1 MSQTLFTNA
10 TLACIDGRSG
20 YGLRENAALL
30 VDGERIAW
38 IGSTRDCPVSSTST
52 AVTDVEVYDCAGKLV
67 TPGLIDCH
75 SHLVYGGDRADEFE
89 RRLEG
94 ASYTE
99 IAESGG
105 GIVST
110 VNATRAASVEQL
122 FEQARPRALQLMS
135 EGLTTL
141 EIKSGYG
148 LDTTN
153 EIKMLRVA
161 AMLESELGLRVLK
174 TFLGAHALPPEYA
187 GRSDDYINLVCDEM
201 LPAAHAEGLVDA
213 VDVFIESIAF
223 SVEQGERVFAAAQRL
238 GLPIK
243 AHVEQL
249 SDLGGA
255 VMAANHGALSVDH
268 IEYLDAKDVELLAQ
282 NNCTAVLLPGAF
294 YVLGEQQLPP
304 LSALREHKVAIALA
318 SDSNPGS
325 SPLHSLLLTMNMA
338 CTLFRMTPAEALR
351 GITLNGARALG
362 LEQQIGSL
370 EPGKQA
376 DLVVWDVDR
385 PAMLSYRIGMN
396 PCVAVMQAGHWR
408 ESIQGLSA

>member
-1 MSQTLFTNA
+1 MSQTLLTNA
-10 TLACIDGRSG
+10 TLACIDGVAG

-30 VDGERIAW
+30 VDAGRIAW
-38 IGSTRDCPVSSTST
+38 IGSTRDCPVSAASTD
-52 AVTDVEVYDCAGKLV
+52 ADGVEVYDCAGKLV

-89 RRLEG
+89 MRLEG
-94 ASYTE
+94 ASYAE

-105 GIVST
+105 GIIST

-122 FEQARPRALQLMS
+122 FEQALPRARQLMS

-148 LDTTN
+148 LDSAN
-153 EIKMLRVA
+153 EIKMLRAA
-161 AMLESELGLRVLK
+161 AMIERELGLRVVK

-187 GRSDDYINLVCDEM
+187 GRSDDYIELVCKEM

-223 SVEQGERVFAAAQRL
+223 SVEQGERVFATAQQL
-238 GLPIK
+238 GLPVK

-268 IEYLDAKDVELLAQ
+268 IEYLQAEDVVALAN
-282 NNCTAVLLPGAF
+282 NNCVAVLLPGAF
-294 YVLGEQQLPP
+294 YVLREQQLPP
-304 LSALREHKVAIALA
+304 LSALREQGVGMAIA

-351 GITLNGARALG
+351 GVTLNAARALG

-370 EPGKQA
+370 EPGKVA
-376 DLVVWDVDR
+376 DLVIWDVDR
-385 PAMLSYRIGMN
+385 PAMLSYRIGIN

-408 ESIQGLSA
+408 DSARQAVA

>member
-10 TLACIDGRSG
+10 TLACIDGSSG
-20 YGLRENAALL
+20 YGLRQNAALL

-38 IGSTRDCPVSSTST
+38 IGSTRDCPVSS
-52 AVTDVEVYDCAGKLV
+52 APDAAPDVEVYDCAGKLV

-75 SHLVYGGDRADEFE
+75 THLVYGGDRADEFE

-94 ASYTE
+94 ASYSE

-135 EGLTTL
+135 EGLTTV

-161 AMLESELGLRVLK
+161 AMLESELGLRVVK

-268 IEYLDAKDVELLAQ
+268 IEYLDAKDVEVLAQ

-294 YVLGEQQLPP
+294 YVLREQQLPP

-351 GITLNGARALG
+351 GITINAARALG

-396 PCVAVMQAGHWR
+396 PCVAVMQAGNWR
-408 ESIQGLSA
+408 ESIRGVSA